1 MPAPN
6 STRHAH
12 LAEMFTWVNFCRV
25 DRAGQADKVT
35 PTEICTSCECAQ
47 DQQET
52 SRSLCKELSTHGTPQ
67 RVVWWMQPMNVD
79 LSMRGIII
87 YMGIFSF
94 ADGRRG
100 DLGIRKKDLQ

>member
-1 MPAPN
+1 
-6 STRHAH
+6 
-12 LAEMFTWVNFCRV
+12 
-25 DRAGQADKVT
+25 
-35 PTEICTSCECAQ
+35 
-47 DQQET
+47 
-52 SRSLCKELSTHGTPQ
+52 
-67 RVVWWMQPMNVD
+67 MQPMNVD